1 MVLKIDSSR
10 ALRTHDQLAQ
20 LVDAVLS
27 ADSSDESRAIE
38 WKSQYANLLA
48 PEAGFA
54 IGRAVL
60 GMANRPVTVARPH
73 FEGVGY
79 VLVGV
84 EPGQL
89 HGQIVPDSATVT
101 NSIGRYA
108 GNSWPLWDA
117 RTVSVRGHQI
127 LIVTVEPPRP
137 GDRIALLQKSFQP
150 ARGSEVAEGTI
161 FIRQSGF
168 TDRAKKQDIEQL
180 QERLL
185 AGVAAQAEATRGLDR
200 DRHLRSLIAETVHA
214 IHQWASVMET
224 LVIMTA
230 GSTWGQQSLVEWTTS
245 TPASTSGDAMQLA
258 KLNMSKMR
266 LETKDPELLELVAH
280 AEQSI
285 EAMSL
290 ADVLMAGPSTPEA
303 REIAYGRI
311 REVKNSFDDIATA
324 ARTVFAD

>member
-1 MVLKIDSSR
+1 MVLNIDSSR
-10 ALRTHDQLAQ
+10 ALRTHDQLAH
-20 LVDAVLS
+20 LADAVLS
-27 ADSSDESRAIE
+27 ADSSDESRSIE

-60 GMANRPVTVARPH
+60 GMANRPIAAAQSH

-84 EPGQL
+84 EPGHL
-89 HGQIVPDSATVT
+89 HGQIVPDSATVA

-108 GNSWPLWDA
+108 GNSWPLWDT
-117 RTVSVRGHQI
+117 RTVGLRGQQI
-127 LIVTVEPPRP
+127 LVVTVEPPRP

-150 ARGSEVAEGTI
+150 ARGPEVTEGTI
-161 FIRQSGF
+161 FVRQSGF
-168 TDRAKKQDIEQL
+168 TDRAKRHDIEQL

-185 AGVAAQAEATRGLDR
+185 AGAATQAEATRGLDR
-200 DRHLRSLIAETVHA
+200 DRQLRSLVAEMVHA
-214 IHQWASVMET
+214 IHHWASVMET

-230 GSTWGQQSLVEWTTS
+230 RETWGQQSLMDWTT
-245 TPASTSGDAMQLA
+245 TAPASTSGDAMQLA
-258 KLNMSKMR
+258 KLNMSKIR
-266 LETKDPELLELVAH
+266 LETKDSQLLELVTR
-280 AEQSI
+280 AEQAI

-290 ADVLMAGPSTPEA
+290 GDALRSGPSAPEA
-303 REIAYGRI
+303 REIAYGHI
-311 REVKNSFDDIATA
+311 RNVKEAFDNIASA